1 MGGRGSTGGRGGVSP
16 PGDDERRPRARD
28 GVDVESWQL
37 KSSLRAEAALR
48 LPPLPHRPG
57 SDLAARDPLLP
68 WPPRQRQ
75 PSTYGLTAD
84 ELAEHRRR
92 LLRESWALWEVQAVL
107 ADPREALA

>member
-1 MGGRGSTGGRGGVSP
+1 MARRGAAGRRGGVSP
-16 PGDDERRPRARD
+16 PGYDERRPRARD
-28 GVDVESWQL
+28 GVGVESGQL
-37 KSSLRAEAALR
+37 KSSLRAEAARR
-48 LPPLPHRPG
+48 LPPLPHRYG
-57 SDLAARDPLLP
+57 DSLAARDPLLP

-84 ELAEHRRR
+84 ELLEHRRR